1 MIRNNKLS
9 MESENEDKLLT
20 LINLEQIELFDQQAQ
35 FRNQYKAAYK
45 LRAFWLVFDIRFLVI
60 YHL

>member
-1 MIRNNKLS
+1 MSKLFRIMIRNNKLS
-9 MESENEDKLLT
+9 MESEDEDKLLT

-45 LRAFWLVFDIRFLVI
+45 LQAF
-60 YHL
+60 

>member
-20 LINLEQIELFDQQAQ
+20 LINLEQI
-35 FRNQYKAAYK
+35 
-45 LRAFWLVFDIRFLVI
+45 DIWSTGTV
-60 YHL
+60 

>member
-1 MIRNNKLS
+1 

-35 FRNQYKAAYK
+35 FSR
-45 LRAFWLVFDIRFLVI
+45 L
-60 YHL
+60 

>member
-20 LINLEQIELFDQQAQ
+20 LINLKQI
-35 FRNQYKAAYK
+35 
-45 LRAFWLVFDIRFLVI
+45 DIWSTGTV
-60 YHL
+60 

>member
-9 MESENEDKLLT
+9 MESIDEDKLLT

-45 LRAFWLVFDIRFLVI
+45 LRAF
-60 YHL
+60 

>member
-20 LINLEQIELFDQQAQ
+20 LINLKQI
-35 FRNQYKAAYK
+35 
-45 LRAFWLVFDIRFLVI
+45 DIRSTGTV
-60 YHL
+60 

>member
-35 FRNQYKAAYK
+35 FRNQESRLQASG
-45 LRAFWLVFDIRFLVI
+45 LLVSV
-60 YHL
+60 